1 MKLVCACAVFVVLFR
16 PSLAALLVSR
26 PTLYPFLYLLQPTGP
41 AAVLSRQY
49 VQDRMVEVTIY
60 IYIYIVNSTLVSLLL
75 GTVIPTSFYTLYMTS
90 MSPVESV
97 VSGDIS

>member
-60 IYIYIVNSTLVSLLL
+60 IYIYSELYTCFSTFGHCYPYILLHFIYDL
-75 GTVIPTSFYTLYMTS
+75 NVTSGVCS
-90 MSPVESV
+90 
-97 VSGDIS
+97 